1 MPRSLKDV
9 RLLLIRHGQTP
20 NNVRGALDTAW
31 PGAALTDLGQEQ
43 AAAVP
48 SALADEDVSA
58 VYASPLVRTQLTG
71 NPLAVARG
79 IDVHV
84 REGLEEIPAGSF
96 EMRSD
101 QEAVEGYLGGLAAWL
116 HRDLDH
122 ALPGGLTGHDFLS
135 RYDSAVR
142 SIAELHGRRETVALF
157 SHGAAIRVFATLAA
171 GLDAQEVEGRWINN
185 TGMVLLEGH
194 PDEGWGLV
202 RWTAE
207 PLGGAHLASVRTHD
221 VTGEAIDEELHD

>member
-1 MPRSLKDV
+1 M

-20 NNVRGALDTAW
+20 NNVTGALDTAF
-31 PGAALTDLGQEQ
+31 PGAALTDLGERQ
-43 AAAVP
+43 ADAVP
-48 SALADEDVSA
+48 GALDDEDVSA

-71 NPLAVARG
+71 SPLAQARR

-84 REGLEEIPAGSF
+84 RDGLEEIAAGDF

-101 QEAVEGYLGGLAAWL
+101 REAVEAYLGGLAAWL

-122 ALPGGLTGHDFLS
+122 ALAGGSTGHDFLA
-135 RYDSAVR
+135 RYDAAVR
-142 SIAELHGRRETVALF
+142 GIAARHGRDDTVALF

-171 GLDAQEVEGRWINN
+171 DLDAEEVEGLWLNN

-194 PDEGWGLV
+194 PTEGWGLV
-202 RWTAE
+202 RWSSD
-207 PLGGAHLASVRTHD
+207 PIGGAHLASVRAHD
-221 VTGEAIDEELHD
+221 VTGEPVDEELDD